1 VNPLSCQ
8 QQGNSIQTKFRRC
21 EIKRLKIP
29 RQTAINHVLM
39 AFLFTLCFNIRIWAG
54 SVTRQVI
61 EGQTA
66 SSFGSQTDPTG
77 CISTSVFV
85 FVGDDRQQTVPGTG
99 QSSSTLFLFHV
110 NQFDFCTGSFTST
123 FVPPG
128 TQLAEPDFRVDPNGQ
143 KATLN
148 ATLPGIDSFGSP
160 VNLEV
165 HLTWT
170 ALGSSHCGGE
180 YVVQTPDFL
189 SHFVMKNPSQLAPPC
204 RKRDLWQQHTGGAD
218 GFRGNRVKS
227 HFHCNHPKEV
237 TQVSDLKPGRGS
249 TAGRGTDIRR

>member
-1 VNPLSCQ
+1 M
-8 QQGNSIQTKFRRC
+8 
-21 EIKRLKIP
+21 KRLKIP
-29 RQTAINHVLM
+29 RQIVINQVLM

-85 FVGDDRQQTVPGTG
+85 FVSDDREQTVPATG
-99 QSSSTLFLFHV
+99 QSSSTLFLFQV
-110 NQFDFCTGSFTST
+110 NQFDFCLGTFTGI
-123 FVPPG
+123 FVSPG
-128 TQLAEPDFRVDPNGQ
+128 TQLADSDFMVSPSGQ
-143 KATLN
+143 KASLN
-148 ATLPGIDSFGSP
+148 AILPGTDTSGSP

-180 YVVQTPDFL
+180 YVVQTPDFV
-189 SHFVMKNPSQLAPPC
+189 SHFVMKNPSQLAS
-204 RKRDLWQQHTGGAD
+204 LAGSIT
-218 GFRGNRVKS
+218 F
-227 HFHCNHPKEV
+227 
-237 TQVSDLKPGRGS
+237 GS
-249 TAGRGTDIRR
+249 TTLAVQTDSGGIGSNRTSIVTIQKK